1 MLSGSLLL
9 VSSLFVFTLAA
20 LMGVA
25 MAPDVWKGRPVG
37 AGFPKFHA
45 AAALFGSAL
54 VIGAA
59 LEGDTRLYNNIGLAG
74 VIILLGVY
82 MGVCAKRGKPV
93 PKAVLIAH
101 AGLAVACYLLL
112 GYYALSR

>member
-1 MLSGSLLL
+1 ML
-9 VSSLFVFTLAA
+9 VISSLFVFTLVAI
-20 LMGVA
+20 MGLFMVG
-25 MAPDVWKGRPVG
+25 DVWAGHPVG
-37 AGFPKFHA
+37 AVFPKLHA

-59 LEGDTRLYNNIGLAG
+59 LEGDARLYNNIGMAV

-82 MGVCAKRGKPV
+82 MGVRAHQGKGA
-93 PKAVLIAH
+93 PKWIIILH

-112 GYYALSR
+112 GYYGLNK